1 MRRIYIGA
9 DHGGFDL
16 RDKIMEKLRN
26 EGFQVT
32 DLSGKYNPED
42 DYPDIGFKVGEKVV
56 KENVLGILICRS
68 GAGVCIAA
76 NKVDGVRAAMAIS
89 PKQAR
94 KGVEDDNV
102 NILCLSADHVN
113 EEENMEIID
122 GFLGAV
128 FASEERFI
136 RRINKIKN
144 YEKAKLS

>member
-9 DHGGFDL
+9 DHGGVNL
-16 RDKIMEKLRN
+16 RDKIIEKLRD
-26 EGFQVT
+26 EGYQIT
-32 DLSGKYNPED
+32 DLSGKYDPED
-42 DYPDIGFKVGEKVV
+42 DYPDIGIKVGEKVV

-94 KGVEDDNV
+94 KGVEDDDV
-102 NILCLSADHVN
+102 NILCLSADYVSD
-113 EEENMEIID
+113 EENMAIID
-122 GFLGAV
+122 EFLGAV

-136 RRINKIKN
+136 RRINKIKK
-144 YEKAKLS
+144 YEKSKLG

>member
-1 MRRIYIGA
+1 MRKIYVGA
-9 DHGGFDL
+9 DHGGVDL
-16 RDKIMEKLRN
+16 RDKVMEKLRD
-26 EGFQVT
+26 EGYLVT
-32 DLSGKYNPED
+32 DLSGKYDPED
-42 DYPDIGFKVGEKVV
+42 DYPDIGFKVGEKIV

-102 NILCLSADHVN
+102 NILCLSADHVS
-113 EEENMEIID
+113 EEENMEIIN
-122 GFLGAV
+122 GFLGAT

-136 RRINKIKN
+136 RRINKIKA

>member
-9 DHGGFDL
+9 DHGGVEL
-16 RDKIMEKLRN
+16 RDKVIEKLRD
-26 EGFQVT
+26 EGYQIT
-32 DLSGKYNPED
+32 DLSGKYDPED
-42 DYPDIGFKVGEKVV
+42 DYPDIGIKVGEKVA

-102 NILCLSADHVN
+102 NILCLSADHVS

-122 GFLGAV
+122 SFLGAI
-128 FASEERFI
+128 FITEERFI
-136 RRINKIKN
+136 RRINKIKA
-144 YEKAKLS
+144 YEKSKLS

>member
-9 DHGGFDL
+9 DHGGVEL
-16 RDKIMEKLRN
+16 RDKVIEKLRD
-26 EGFQVT
+26 EGYQVT

-42 DYPDIGFKVGEKVV
+42 DYPDVGIKVGEKVA

-94 KGVEDDNV
+94 KGVEDDDV

-113 EEENMEIID
+113 EEGNMEIID

-136 RRINKIKN
+136 RRINKIKA